1 MNRSCEKSM
10 RYVVLE
16 EESGCDRS
24 EAEEGRR
31 SGDED
36 GRVDDGSPNG
46 FGSGDAK

>member
-1 MNRSCEKSM
+1 MW
-10 RYVVLE
+10 YVVLE

-36 GRVDDGSPNG
+36 GGVDEGSPNR
-46 FGSGDAK
+46 FGSRDAK